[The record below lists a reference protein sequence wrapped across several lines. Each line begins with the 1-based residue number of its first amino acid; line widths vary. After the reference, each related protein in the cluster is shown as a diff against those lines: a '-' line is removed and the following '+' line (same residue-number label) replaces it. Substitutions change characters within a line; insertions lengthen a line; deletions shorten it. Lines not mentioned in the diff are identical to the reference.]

1 MKVLKICICG
11 CNCTSGSVVPHD
23 DGSREETGVCSCSR
37 SWSRSA
43 SSMMACR
50 TCSPSTVTIRLPT
63 TWLLSSTSTTAE
75 QRDTEDQQEELRV
88 CLSNV
93 CALTVQAGLN
103 HVLLSLQDLGDPN
116 EGHPD
121 ILTLLLLLLFLWRLC
136 DHGERNSAPQK
147 QQVNIQKLLIHVRVK
162 TWASF

>member
-1 MKVLKICICG
+1 M
-11 CNCTSGSVVPHD
+11 
-23 DGSREETGVCSCSR
+23 
-37 SWSRSA
+37 
-43 SSMMACR
+43 
-50 TCSPSTVTIRLPT
+50 
-63 TWLLSSTSTTAE
+63 
-75 QRDTEDQQEELRV
+75 

-162 TWASF
+162 T